1 MFIKRFHRTG
11 PAEAH
16 HYAHLQ
22 RHGAPIPR
30 MYGVMTDPEGREM
43 LFLEY
48 LEPIGDVHA
57 CEHFMSDLHNFRCLL
72 DAAAHFNA
80 VRPYGDYAAQLPR
93 KDVGKGLMDAC
104 TTLEHIWEHSCKGDL
119 GEDLKQFCSG
129 SQDKLLQIQALAES
143 LMEPVSQMEMGLIH
157 SDVYPENTGWRRG
170 KRELLILDLEWIGF
184 GPRFYDA
191 ASLLGAPDEMQPHYR
206 RRDELARYYMER
218 YARWGGDIAPLSE
231 FMREISALW
240 IAQTLGI
247 MWFRLA
253 RALDGQVDWTEDRE
267 QGRRFFRDG
276 LKEELSI
283 LTRKAY
289 RY

>member
-1 MFIKRFHRTG
+1 
-11 PAEAH
+11 
-16 HYAHLQ
+16 
-22 RHGAPIPR
+22 
-30 MYGVMTDPEGREM
+30 
-43 LFLEY
+43 
-48 LEPIGDVHA
+48 
-57 CEHFMSDLHNFRCLL
+57 
-72 DAAAHFNA
+72 
-80 VRPYGDYAAQLPR
+80 
-93 KDVGKGLMDAC
+93 VGKGLMDAC
-104 TTLEHIWEHSCKGDL
+104 ITLKHIWEHGFKGDL

-129 SQDKLLQIQALAES
+129 SQGELRKLQAFAES
-143 LMEPVSQMEMGLIH
+143 LMEPVSQMETGLIH

-191 ASLLGAPDEMQPHYR
+191 ASLLGAPDELQPHHR
-206 RRDELARYYMER
+206 KRDELARYYMER
-218 YARWGGDIAPLSE
+218 YARWGGEIAPLSE

-276 LKEELSI
+276 LKEELSV
-283 LTRKAY
+283 LMRKAD